1 MYLQGKVAVISGGA
15 RGLGRAYTEAILKAG
30 GKVPIRSN
38 LYIVTVKYISHDWIN
53 VFKLTKYV
61 LFRID

>member
-1 MYLQGKVAVISGGA
+1 MWKMYLQEKIAVISGGA

-38 LYIVTVKYISHDWIN
+38 LYIEIIVTVKYIYFI
-53 VFKLTKYV
+53 FTTLGQY
-61 LFRID
+61 I